1 MVSKALLRYVRLSP
15 RKFRLIIPLVKGKR
29 AEEAIAILSA
39 TKKRASEYG
48 IDLLKSAIAN
58 ARRNVQGIDTSTL
71 YISKLVAD
79 PGPMLK
85 RFRAAS
91 MGRAGSIHKHTS
103 HLTIELDTIKTQA
116 APGTAEGKAAAQID
130 KAKKSKTAHAP
141 KKEAKEKAPAH
152 HKEKMAHPSE
162 KTGPR

>member
-1 MVSKALLRYVRLSP
+1 MVSKAILKYVRLSP
-15 RKFRLIIPLVKGKR
+15 RKFRLIIPLVKGKQ
-29 AEEAIAILSA
+29 AEQAIAILS
-39 TKKRASEYG
+39 TVKKKASGYG

-85 RFRAAS
+85 RYRAAS

-103 HLTIELDTIKTQA
+103 HLTIELDEAKPKAGQTLPA
-116 APGTAEGKAAAQID
+116 GKAAAEKAGVKEPKIV
-130 KAKKSKTAHAP
+130 KPAKKETKE
-141 KKEAKEKAPAH
+141 KEAAH
-152 HKEKMAHPSE
+152 HNEKKPHVHKKQEE
-162 KTGPR
+162 K

>member
-29 AEEAIAILSA
+29 AEDAIAILYA
-39 TKKRASEYG
+39 VKKRASGYG

-58 ARRNVQGIDTSTL
+58 AKVKVQGIDTSTL

-91 MGRAGSIHKHTS
+91 MGRAGSIHKHTA
-103 HLTIELDTIKTQA
+103 HLTLELDQIKPTESTKPEHVSKKHVDVEVKEKVKSKKVKVQS
-116 APGTAEGKAAAQID
+116 KS
-130 KAKKSKTAHAP
+130 KKSKNNFAF
-141 KKEAKEKAPAH
+141 KEK
-152 HKEKMAHPSE
+152 
-162 KTGPR
+162 